1 MCRLLYQF
9 FGKIV
14 HKLYSSVGYLQYYS
28 QTIRSMPTTVQIYFR
43 QFVVCN
49 KPYLYVPIT
58 CTAILDTTKY
68 TKWSIVSILNYLKS
82 KQNICV
88 HVMDNLKADLQYV
101 HTTTTIRWPKRSS
114 SICRKESRKSFSAFG
129 TCSTEFDN
137 FIIY

>member
-1 MCRLLYQF
+1 MFCMLF
-9 FGKIV
+9 SHI
-14 HKLYSSVGYLQYYS
+14 
-28 QTIRSMPTTVQIYFR
+28 PTTVQIYFR

-101 HTTTTIRWPKRSS
+101 HHYYNNTRTKKSL
-114 SICRKESRKSFSAFG
+114 SICRKESRKAFTAFG

-137 FIIY
+137 